1 MLPKLPK
8 QRQTLLLLRNRL
20 YYMKV
25 HATLTNLR
33 IAPRKVRLVTH
44 TLVGVDAREA
54 MLQLSKQVKRSSQ
67 PIYDLLKSAMA
78 NATNNNG
85 LDEANLY
92 VLEIRVGDG
101 LRLKRWL
108 PRAFGRATP
117 LLRRGSNVTIILEEK
132 IEGKNRTAKKALVEA
147 AKIKT
152 SETSETEEEKKT
164 PQATKFAEKKEI
176 AKGGV
181 GKQAAPKVVKKVF
194 QRKSV

>member
-1 MLPKLPK
+1 
-8 QRQTLLLLRNRL
+8 
-20 YYMKV
+20 MKV

-33 IAPRKVRLVTH
+33 VAPRKVRLTTH
-44 TLVGVDAREA
+44 PLVGVDAREA
-54 MLQLSKQVKRSSQ
+54 LLQLSKMVKKSSQ

-92 VLEIRVGDG
+92 ILEIRVGDG

-117 LLRRGSNVTIILEEK
+117 LLRRGSNVTVILEEK
-132 IEGKNRTAKKALVEA
+132 IEGKNRTAKKVATETVKTEA
-147 AKIKT
+147 SGT
-152 SETSETEEEKKT
+152 PGTEEEQKT
-164 PQATKFAEKKEI
+164 SQIMKPLEKKEVI
-176 AKGGV
+176 RGGV
-181 GKQAAPKVVKKVF
+181 GKKAIPKVVKKVF

>member
-1 MLPKLPK
+1 
-8 QRQTLLLLRNRL
+8 
-20 YYMKV
+20 MKV

-44 TLVGVDAREA
+44 TMVGVDAREA
-54 MLQLSKQVKRSSQ
+54 LLQLSKMAKKSSK

-117 LLRRGSNVTIILEEK
+117 LLRRGSNVTVILEEK
-132 IEGKNRTAKKALVEA
+132 IEGKNRTAKKAATETV
-147 AKIKT
+147 KT
-152 SETSETEEEKKT
+152 EISGTLETEEEQKT
-164 PQATKFAEKKEI
+164 SQIMKPLEKKEVI
-176 AKGGV
+176 RGGV
-181 GKQAAPKVVKKVF
+181 GRQATPKVVKKVF

>member
-1 MLPKLPK
+1 
-8 QRQTLLLLRNRL
+8 
-20 YYMKV
+20 MKV

-44 TLVGVDAREA
+44 SLIGVDAREA
-54 MLQLSKQVKRSSQ
+54 MLQLSKQAKRSSQ
-67 PIYDLLKSAMA
+67 PISDLLKSALA

-85 LDEANLY
+85 LDAANLY
-92 VLEIRVGDG
+92 VFEIRVGDG

-132 IEGKNRTAKKALVEA
+132 IEGKNRTMKKAPVEVVA
-147 AKIKT
+147 EKV
-152 SETSETEEEKKT
+152 SEVSETEEEKKT
-164 PQATKFAEKKEI
+164 SQAAKFTEKKEL
-176 AKGGV
+176 AKGNV

>member
-1 MLPKLPK
+1 
-8 QRQTLLLLRNRL
+8 
-20 YYMKV
+20 MKV

-33 IAPRKVRLVTH
+33 VAPRKVRLTTH
-44 TLVGVDAREA
+44 PLVGVDAREA
-54 MLQLSKQVKRSSQ
+54 LLQLSKMVKKSSQ

-92 VLEIRVGDG
+92 ILEIRVGDG

-117 LLRRGSNVTIILEEK
+117 LLRRGSNVTVILEEK
-132 IEGKNRTAKKALVEA
+132 IEGKNRTAKKAAIET
-147 AKIKT
+147 AKEETLKA
-152 SETSETEEEKKT
+152 SETPEEQKALPVMKHI
-164 PQATKFAEKKEI
+164 EKKEVVR
-176 AKGGV
+176 GGM
-181 GKQAAPKVVKKVF
+181 GKKAAPKVVKKVF

>member
-1 MLPKLPK
+1 
-8 QRQTLLLLRNRL
+8 
-20 YYMKV
+20 MKV

-44 TLVGVDAREA
+44 AIVGVDAREA
-54 MLQLSKQVKRSSQ
+54 MLQLSKLVKKSSQ

-92 VLEIRVGDG
+92 ILEIRVGDG

-132 IEGKNRTAKKALVEA
+132 IEGKNRTVKKARAEVAKVEA
-147 AKIKT
+147 P
-152 SETSETEEEKKT
+152 ETPETEEEKKT
-164 PQATKFAEKKEI
+164 SQATKFTEKKEI
-176 AKGGV
+176 IKANV

-194 QRKSV
+194 QRKSI